1 MKTISKELENL
12 GFSEWFQDRLQQSK
26 LNDFQLAR
34 VTTVYGES
42 YVVTDGEQDIT
53 AEITGKIMFSAESP
67 LDYPTVGDWCFIQ
80 NLDENSLAIIHE
92 VFERKSILKRKRKGK
107 SIEFQSI
114 AANIDYALIVQSL
127 DSDYNIR
134 RFERYLVMAREGGI
148 QPVFLLSK
156 SDLLS
161 ETEIDEKKAE
171 IRESNPDLQII
182 SFSNKEETNLNEV
195 KNLLLPGKTFCLIG
209 SSGVG
214 KTSLL
219 NKILGEDRFATREIK
234 RKDNKGKHTTTNRNL
249 IKLENGA
256 MIVDTPGMREL
267 GNIAVEAGIEEVFD
281 DITELETLCKFSNCS
296 HKQEKGCAIL
306 EALEEETISQERYQN
321 YLKMLKE
328 SEHNETSYLEKR
340 KKFKAQ
346 GKLYKSIQK
355 NNRKNK
361 GR

>member
-1 MKTISKELENL
+1 MDFTNLENL
-12 GFSEWFQDRLQQSK
+12 GFGKWFRDRLDKTK

-42 YVVTDGEQDIT
+42 YVVTDGENDVT
-53 AEITGKIMFSAESP
+53 AEITGKIMFAAESP
-67 LDYPTVGDWCFIQ
+67 LDYPTVGDWVYIQ

-107 SIEFQSI
+107 SVEFQSI

-161 ETEIDEKKAE
+161 KTEIDEKKAE
-171 IRESNPDLQII
+171 IRESNPDMQII
-182 SFSNKEETNLNEV
+182 AFSNKEETNLSEV
-195 KNLLLPGKTFCLIG
+195 KDLLLSGKTFCLIG

-219 NKILGEDRFATREIK
+219 NKILGEDRFATKEVRD
-234 RKDNKGKHTTTNRNL
+234 KDHKGKHTTTNRQL
-249 IKLENGA
+249 LKLENGS
-256 MIVDTPGMREL
+256 MIIDTPGMREL
-267 GNIAVEAGIEEVFD
+267 GNIAVETGIEEVFE
-281 DITELETLCKFSNCS
+281 DIAELETLCKFSDCS
-296 HKQEKGCAIL
+296 HTQETGCAIL
-306 EALEEETISQERYQN
+306 EALAEETISQERYQN

-346 GKLYKSIQK
+346 GKLYKSIQQK
-355 NNRKNK
+355 NRKNK
-361 GR
+361 GLK

>member
-1 MKTISKELENL
+1 MTNSNLENL
-12 GFSEWFQDRLQQSK
+12 GFSEWFQERLDPSK

-42 YVVTDGEQDIT
+42 YVVTDGNHDIT

-107 SIEFQSI
+107 SVEFQSI

-161 ETEIDEKKAE
+161 EAEIDEKKAE
-171 IRESNPDLQII
+171 ILESNPDMKII
-182 SFSNKEETNLNEV
+182 AFSNKEETNLSEV
-195 KNLLLPGKTFCLIG
+195 KNLLVPGKTFCLIG

-214 KTSLL
+214 KTTLL
-219 NKILGEDRFATREIK
+219 NKILGEDRFATHATR
-234 RKDNKGKHTTTNRNL
+234 RKDSKGKHTTTNRHL
-249 IKLENGA
+249 LKLENGA

-281 DITELETLCKFSNCS
+281 EIIELATLCKFSNCS
-296 HKQEKGCAIL
+296 HTQEKGCAIL
-306 EALEEETISQERYQN
+306 EALEDKTISQERYQN

-346 GKLYKSIQK
+346 GKLYKSIQQK
-355 NNRKNK
+355 NRKK
-361 GR
+361 ID